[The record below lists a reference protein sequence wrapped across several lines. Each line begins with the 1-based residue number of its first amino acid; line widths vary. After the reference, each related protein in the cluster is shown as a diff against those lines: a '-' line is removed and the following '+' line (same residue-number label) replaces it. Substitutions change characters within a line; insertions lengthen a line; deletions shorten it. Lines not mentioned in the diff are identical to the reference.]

1 MMTMMSRRM
10 SRVGRRRRKKRRR
23 GGERLEQAH
32 Y

>member
-10 SRVGRRRRKKRRR
+10 SRIGRRRRKKRRR